1 MGAPRVSEPRGPG
14 EKSRGHPIVS
24 EGFFPRI
31 KDALFQ
37 LNILQTVVFS
47 DHTHA
52 VCREELTRPGLVM
65 QTSGER

>member
-47 DHTHA
+47 DHT
-52 VCREELTRPGLVM
+52 LVSPKP
-65 QTSGER
+65 QGGGGHTQCAEKN

>member
-1 MGAPRVSEPRGPG
+1 VSRVPR
-14 EKSRGHPIVS
+14 EKPAAEAALETAGSGMLATGS
-24 EGFFPRI
+24 F
-31 KDALFQ
+31 KALFQ